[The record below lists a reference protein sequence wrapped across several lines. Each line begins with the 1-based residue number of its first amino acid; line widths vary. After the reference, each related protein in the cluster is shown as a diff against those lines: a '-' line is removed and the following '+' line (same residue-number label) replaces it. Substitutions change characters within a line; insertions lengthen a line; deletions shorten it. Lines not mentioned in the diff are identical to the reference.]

1 MSRIR
6 VIFNFIKSRTEVV
19 FFAIALLFLLL
30 STYNRETSINLVKSA
45 DKIES
50 RLHSREKVME
60 RYVKDILEMPQDEWI
75 KFDNFPDDMVIYK
88 YNSDTLHS
96 WINRFSV
103 PNDDIYKTH
112 YWQHLNYLSNNNLY
126 IAPFADIN
134 KNEYYLNLGS
144 GWYLIK
150 IFKTDD
156 STIITGILIQQE
168 YPSRINNKEDGRN
181 PKLKISDYLA
191 IGTLGIDNGE
201 VVFSSSGMPLFTIFQ
216 EDISYSTDFNL
227 LMRLL
232 AIFAATVALMIY
244 HRKKRNL
251 LSLIVT
257 TISILIF
264 TRYSSVILTNLEH
277 LGSFLSPILYA
288 DSKLFSSFGILI
300 LYNLFLTLLVGSIYI
315 IRRSINKR
323 FSQSRKFIRILI
335 ICTLVILIV
344 AYFAYIHITLRSILM
359 NSSIMID
366 ISKLGQIDI
375 YTIIC
380 YLSYGCLFYG
390 LLLLI
395 QLIIPLI
402 FKRNVKR
409 FLLSI
414 KGIIFFILLITLYIS
429 LMVKGN
435 TLEKEY
441 QQNYVIS
448 NKLSIERDLN
458 LELYLCTIEEQII
471 NDPYIN
477 IFMRMDQGALYIQRR
492 LLSSYFYSNY
502 YQAYNIT
509 VTTCNQGDQLIIE
522 KGAKPVDCYSFY
534 DEEIAKFGTQI
545 SNNSRFFF
553 MNNYNGRI
561 GYLGVFT
568 LYDQSGGNKSLFI
581 EIDSK
586 YVRDD
591 MGYPAQLLAYQ
602 HNEKVNLPSYYSYG
616 KYLEGR
622 LINFEGDYNYPVI
635 PEENYPSGYS
645 IATSNNYVHFVNKV
659 SENNIVII
667 SRARH
672 SFWPQAI
679 SFSYIFLLYGA
690 LILFLLNRSIP
701 KRIVD
706 LPKKSFRKK
715 VTILLTASMIF
726 SLICLGAGSL
736 ILNIN
741 NIESSNQK
749 QMEDKINNVQ
759 ATLTDYC
766 KYTARYNDIN
776 TPELLEA
783 VARIANNT
791 QSDINLFDPHGRLI
805 RTTNTEIYDQY
816 WISNRIN
823 PEAYYEIMYKH
834 SRMCSCKEV
843 IGGIEF
849 TSLYAPIF
857 NGEGRIV
864 TIVNVPYFTD
874 SSTMGEESAS
884 IIATMI
890 NLYAILLII
899 FFISGIAIS
908 NTLSKPM
915 ESISK
920 KLGQLD
926 ITKKAEHIDYSGEDE
941 IGQLVQAYNKMVDEL
956 DESAKRL
963 ANSEREQAWRD
974 MARQIAHEI
983 KNPLTPMRLSI
994 QHLVRLKKQNIPG
1007 WEDKLE
1013 EISSSILEQIDIL
1026 SNTATEFSS
1035 FAKFYYEEKQDTD
1048 LIEVLNDQITVLDS
1062 SDRIKIE
1069 FIKELQE
1076 AKIVVSK
1083 TQIIR
1088 VFINLITNAI
1098 QALEKSDDGL
1108 IRITISE
1115 IENDSSKG
1123 YRISFEDNGPG
1134 VKEINRDRLFKPNF
1148 TTKSSGTGL
1157 GLAICKNILDQSR
1170 GTIRYE
1176 RSESLGGANFIVELM
1191 V

>member
-1 MSRIR
+1 MSRVREILR
-6 VIFNFIKSRTEVV
+6 FIKERAEVV
-19 FFAIALLFLLL
+19 FLLLAVALLLI
-30 STYNRETSINLVKSA
+30 STINRESSIDLTKSA
-45 DKIES
+45 KKIEK
-50 RLHSREKVME
+50 RLHNREDVME
-60 RYVKDILEMPQDEWI
+60 KYVERVLELPQDEWI
-75 KFDNFPDDMVIYK
+75 KFENFPEDMVIYK

-112 YWQHLNYLSNNNLY
+112 YWHHLNYLSNNNLY
-126 IAPFADIN
+126 IAPFADILN
-134 KNEYYLNLGS
+134 NEYYLNLGS

-150 IFKTDD
+150 IYRIDD
-156 STIITGILIQQE
+156 ITLITGILIQQE
-168 YPSRINNKEDGRN
+168 YPSRIDSKYDGRN
-181 PKLKISDYLA
+181 PKLNISNYIA

-201 VVFSSSGMPLFTIFQ
+201 VIKSGSGKPLFTIYQ
-216 EDISYSTDFNL
+216 DKISYNKDFNL
-227 LMRLL
+227 LTRLS
-232 AIFAATVALMIY
+232 AIFMLVVSLMLY
-244 HRKKRNL
+244 HRKKKNII
-251 LSLIVT
+251 SL
-257 TISILIF
+257 TISIVF
-264 TRYSSVILTNLEH
+264 LTLFASYIAYLLSNLEH

-288 DSKLFSSFGILI
+288 DSKLFSSLGLLI
-300 LYNLFLTLLVGSIYI
+300 VCNLFV
-315 IRRSINKR
+315 
-323 FSQSRKFIRILI
+323 
-335 ICTLVILIV
+335 TLVIVSLHFVRRIINRAFTKSSDIIRVLIISGLVITSV
-344 AYFAYIHITLRSILM
+344 AVFVYIHITLRSILM

-366 ISKLGQIDI
+366 ISKLAEIDI

-380 YLSYGCLFYG
+380 YISYGLLFYAA
-390 LLLLI
+390 LLLI
-395 QLIIPLI
+395 QTLIPLV
-402 FKRNVKR
+402 FKRDIKR

-414 KGIIFFILLITLYIS
+414 KGSVIYILLITLYIS
-429 LMVKGN
+429 LMVIGN

-441 QQNYVIS
+441 QQNYVTT

-458 LELYLCTIEEQII
+458 LELHLCSIEEQIMS
-471 NDPYIN
+471 DPYIN

-492 LLSSYFYSNY
+492 LISSYFFSNY

-509 VTTCNQGDQLIIE
+509 VTTCNQGDQLIVE
-522 KGAKPVDCYSFY
+522 KGAKPVDCYNFY
-534 DEEIAKFGTQI
+534 NEEIAKFGTQI

-561 GYLGVFT
+561 GYLGIFT
-568 LYDQSGGNKSLFI
+568 LFDQQGGSKSLFI

-602 HNEKVNLPSYYSYG
+602 QNEKIDLPSYYSYG

-622 LINFEGDYNYPVI
+622 LINYEGDYNYPVI
-635 PEENYPSGYS
+635 PEEEYPSGYS
-645 IATSNNYVHFVNKV
+645 IVTSNNYIHFVNKV

-672 SFWPQAI
+672 SLWPQLI
-679 SFSYIFLLYGA
+679 SFSYIFLLYSA

-706 LPKKSFRKK
+706 LPKNSFRKK
-715 VTILLTASMIF
+715 VTILLTTSMFF
-726 SLICLGAGSL
+726 SLLFLGIGS
-736 ILNIN
+736 IVLNIN
-741 NIESSNQK
+741 NIENSNQK

-766 KYTARYNDIN
+766 KYTARYNDLN
-776 TPELLEA
+776 TPELLQA

-834 SRMCSCKEV
+834 SRMCSCKEE

-849 TSLYAPIF
+849 SSLYAPIF
-857 NGEGRIV
+857 NGMGNIV
-864 TIVNVPYFTD
+864 TIVNVPYFNQD
-874 SSTMGEESAS
+874 SSMGEESAS
-884 IIATMI
+884 ILATMI
-890 NLYAILLII
+890 NLYVILLII
-899 FFISGIAIS
+899 IFVCGIAIS
-908 NTLSKPM
+908 NTLSRPM
-915 ESISK
+915 ETISR
-920 KLGQLD
+920 KLEQLD
-926 ITKKAEHIDYSGEDE
+926 ITKKAEHIDYNGKDE
-941 IGQLVQAYNKMVDEL
+941 IGKLVQAYNKMVDEVN
-956 DESAKRL
+956 ESAKRL

-994 QHLVRLKKQNIPG
+994 QHLIRLKRQNYPG

-1013 EISSSILEQIDIL
+1013 EISNSIIEQIDIL

-1048 LIEVLNDQITVLDS
+1048 LIEVLNDQLTVLDN

-1069 FIKELQE
+1069 FIKEVDI
-1076 AKIVVSK
+1076 AHIVVSK

-1098 QALEKSDDGL
+1098 QALEKSDNGI
-1108 IRITISE
+1108 IRITLSE
-1115 IENDSSKG
+1115 FEKREGKG

-1148 TTKSSGTGL
+1148 TTKTSGTGL
-1157 GLAICKNILDQSR
+1157 GLAICKNILDQSK

-1176 RSESLGGANFIVELM
+1176 RSESLGGANFIVELLS
-1191 V
+1191 

>member
-1 MSRIR
+1 
-6 VIFNFIKSRTEVV
+6 
-19 FFAIALLFLLL
+19 
-30 STYNRETSINLVKSA
+30 
-45 DKIES
+45 
-50 RLHSREKVME
+50 
-60 RYVKDILEMPQDEWI
+60 
-75 KFDNFPDDMVIYK
+75 
-88 YNSDTLHS
+88 
-96 WINRFSV
+96 
-103 PNDDIYKTH
+103 
-112 YWQHLNYLSNNNLY
+112 
-126 IAPFADIN
+126 
-134 KNEYYLNLGS
+134 
-144 GWYLIK
+144 
-150 IFKTDD
+150 
-156 STIITGILIQQE
+156 
-168 YPSRINNKEDGRN
+168 
-181 PKLKISDYLA
+181 
-191 IGTLGIDNGE
+191 
-201 VVFSSSGMPLFTIFQ
+201 
-216 EDISYSTDFNL
+216 
-227 LMRLL
+227 
-232 AIFAATVALMIY
+232 
-244 HRKKRNL
+244 
-251 LSLIVT
+251 
-257 TISILIF
+257 
-264 TRYSSVILTNLEH
+264 
-277 LGSFLSPILYA
+277 
-288 DSKLFSSFGILI
+288 
-300 LYNLFLTLLVGSIYI
+300 
-315 IRRSINKR
+315 
-323 FSQSRKFIRILI
+323 
-335 ICTLVILIV
+335 
-344 AYFAYIHITLRSILM
+344 
-359 NSSIMID
+359 
-366 ISKLGQIDI
+366 
-375 YTIIC
+375 
-380 YLSYGCLFYG
+380 
-390 LLLLI
+390 
-395 QLIIPLI
+395 
-402 FKRNVKR
+402 
-409 FLLSI
+409 
-414 KGIIFFILLITLYIS
+414 
-429 LMVKGN
+429 
-435 TLEKEY
+435 
-441 QQNYVIS
+441 
-448 NKLSIERDLN
+448 
-458 LELYLCTIEEQII
+458 
-471 NDPYIN
+471 
-477 IFMRMDQGALYIQRR
+477 
-492 LLSSYFYSNY
+492 
-502 YQAYNIT
+502 
-509 VTTCNQGDQLIIE
+509 
-522 KGAKPVDCYSFY
+522 
-534 DEEIAKFGTQI
+534 
-545 SNNSRFFF
+545 
-553 MNNYNGRI
+553 
-561 GYLGVFT
+561 
-568 LYDQSGGNKSLFI
+568 
-581 EIDSK
+581 
-586 YVRDD
+586 
-591 MGYPAQLLAYQ
+591 
-602 HNEKVNLPSYYSYG
+602 
-616 KYLEGR
+616 
-622 LINFEGDYNYPVI
+622 
-635 PEENYPSGYS
+635 
-645 IATSNNYVHFVNKV
+645 
-659 SENNIVII
+659 
-667 SRARH
+667 
-672 SFWPQAI
+672 
-679 SFSYIFLLYGA
+679 
-690 LILFLLNRSIP
+690 
-701 KRIVD
+701 
-706 LPKKSFRKK
+706 
-715 VTILLTASMIF
+715 
-726 SLICLGAGSL
+726 
-736 ILNIN
+736 
-741 NIESSNQK
+741 
-749 QMEDKINNVQ
+749 MEDKINNVQ
-759 ATLTDYC
+759 ATLTEYC

-857 NGEGRIV
+857 NGEGRLV

-884 IIATMI
+884 ILATMI